1 MSLRQGVRADMQRV
15 LDRLESQVQRVVDGR
30 GDATMPAADATDFAM
45 RAMTALACTIPPYP
59 EWMERDD
66 DDVVAFLQPVS
77 LASAFR
83 DATSDTKNTPNSIQI

>member
-1 MSLRQGVRADMQRV
+1 MSLLQGVRADMQRV
-15 LDRLESQVQRVVDGR
+15 LDHLESQVQHMVDGR

-45 RAMTALACTIPPYP
+45 QAMTALACTIPPYP

-77 LASAFR
+77 LASAFGN
-83 DATSDTKNTPNSIQI
+83 ATSEDQNTQSSIQI